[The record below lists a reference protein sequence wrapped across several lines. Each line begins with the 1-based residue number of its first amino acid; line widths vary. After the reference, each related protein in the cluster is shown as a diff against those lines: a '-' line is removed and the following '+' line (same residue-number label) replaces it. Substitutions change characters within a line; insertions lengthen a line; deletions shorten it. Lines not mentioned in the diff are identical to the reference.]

1 MNKHKNIPYNV
12 MGEHGIEELEAKL
25 WIARNNAE
33 AFGPTARPGLQ
44 KANEYWGREVD
55 RMETKIRNIFGI

>member
-1 MNKHKNIPYNV
+1 MHKNKTVPYNV

-33 AFGPTARPGLQ
+33 AFAPTVRPALQ
-44 KANEYWGREVD
+44 KANEYWNREVD
-55 RMETKIRNIFGI
+55 RLQQRIRGIFGI